1 MSVTWIKRAVF
12 ERTTA
17 EDLGNSAQPIL
28 DAWIYLN
35 LCANII
41 VLTLLVATF
50 LLAKTVHRHPFLIN
64 MCVTIIL
71 SGIFSNMLWFT
82 GQHVGPEPSISLCI
96 TQTSFLY
103 GTTPMLS
110 LAVFALVYY
119 VAVSYHS
126 DHTKRRPGRVK
137 VILMLVAPYIALAT
151 FTIATAIVSI
161 KYPQEVN
168 RRRRFFYCSLHF
180 DKLTTVMSLFTSAV
194 LLVVTVL
201 EIQLAYNMYRNW
213 RGIRKAGHSGGVQLQ
228 LVLRVLVFGFYCFT
242 GMIISAVSI
251 VEHKSPVPDL
261 FCATTGL
268 STFLVFGTQPDVL
281 NAWAFWRNRSSK
293 SVGIAK
299 LAIYHPRDPTWGL
312 EEEKI
317 EGSKDIVITK
327 HQEVYTQAD
336 NI

>member
-17 EDLGNSAQPIL
+17 KDLGSSARPTL

-35 LCANII
+35 LCGNII

-50 LLAKTVHRHPFLIN
+50 LLAKTVHRHPVLIN

-71 SGIFSNMLWFT
+71 TGIFSNMLWFT
-82 GQHVGPEPSISLCI
+82 GHHVGPEPSRSLCI

-103 GTTPMLS
+103 GSTPMMAM
-110 LAVFALVYY
+110 AVFALVYH
-119 VAVSYHS
+119 VSVSYHS
-126 DHTKRRPGRVK
+126 DHTKRRPGKVK
-137 VILMLVAPYIALAT
+137 VILMLVSPYIALAA

-161 KYPQEVN
+161 NHPQRVN
-168 RRRRFFYCSLHF
+168 RRRRFFYCSLRF

-194 LLVVTVL
+194 LMVVTVL
-201 EIQLAYNMYRNW
+201 EVQLACNMYRNW

-228 LVLRVLVFGFYCFT
+228 LVLRVLVFGFYCFM

-251 VEHKSPVPDL
+251 IEHKSPVPDL

-268 STFLVFGTQPDVL
+268 STFLVFGTQPDIL
-281 NAWAFWRNRSSK
+281 NAWAFWRNRSLK
-293 SVGIAK
+293 SVNKAK
-299 LAIYHPRDPTWGL
+299 PVVYHPRDPTWAL
-312 EEEKI
+312 DEEKND
-317 EGSKDIVITK
+317 GSKDIVITK
-327 HQEVYTQAD
+327 HQEAYTKPD
-336 NI
+336 DI